1 MVCKRMLN
9 VFFFIFAILDDFSKW
24 SAGALYNFE
33 RSSNLAKNEEKC
45 CIYLPPT
52 HFSTGFG
59 YPKTQFRIPES
70 ITSPMFSFIFF
81 ILFIYFLLII
91 LKFYMHNST
100 LCLHFGLFVTGALFK
115 QLFRTTN
122 RHASGL
128 SRCCSFS
135 TDERLLVRHSVQASK
150 FKTFGFVNFS
160 IWRTICRSKVSV

>member
-1 MVCKRMLN
+1 MLN
-9 VFFFIFAILDDFSKW
+9 VFFSFLRYLMIFQSGVRGRYTTLKDHQIW
-24 SAGALYNFE
+24 Q
-33 RSSNLAKNEEKC
+33 KNEEKW